1 MALAP
6 FIWGEGGQAL
16 TPEQVARKRELAEL
30 AASRAG
36 DTSPVGH
43 WTQGAAR
50 VVDALGGVL
59 NERRADKAE
68 TAGMASADDFI
79 ANDPVLASLINGTGS
94 GVSMGVPSG
103 AAPAPSMGVS
113 DLELRG
119 PAPDLSGV
127 NAGGLERRE
136 RSPDMSGVDLASGI
150 IQTAE
155 AIGADP
161 LDLATAISYET
172 AGTFDPTKAG
182 PTTQWGQHRGL
193 IQFGEPQAQQYGV
206 DFSSPDAALASQ
218 LGADGAIAKYFTS
231 SGFKPGMSGLDLYS
245 TINAGA
251 PGKYNASDAN
261 NGGAPGSVADKWQN
275 QMADHRAKAAA
286 LLGGSYT
293 PRQGGSGGFGG
304 GMSQQGNSGVISAL
318 ASGMADPWVA
328 KKYGPVLQALM
339 GQQMKRGDMQYQ
351 QQMQQSDPAYQLG
364 LQKAQLEL
372 EQMRNPAAPK
382 PIEVGGVL
390 LDPNTYQPIF
400 DSRQQGESGF
410 TLSPGQQRF
419 DAQGNPI
426 ASGAPEPGWTDLTPE
441 QVAQMGLEPGP
452 WQRGPNNELKRA
464 GGAGVTVN
472 NNMGGDKFAEEFAKL
487 DAGALGTISESGMAA
502 QRNLGRIDQLEGL
515 LSQSPTGLKG
525 VATQVAG
532 EWGIN
537 TDGLSEV
544 QAAQALINSMVPEQR
559 QPGSGPMS
567 DADLALFKQSLPRI
581 INQPGGNE
589 MIVQTMRGIAQY
601 DAEGAAIVQ
610 RLRAGEIDR
619 ATAFAELQGRQNP
632 LKGFKAPRDA
642 EAGGTMGA
650 GIPPAPEG
658 FDPERW
664 PQVWDAMPEE
674 DKRLW
679 Q

>member
-1 MALAP
+1 MALSP

-30 AASRAG
+30 ARSRAG

-59 NERRADKAE
+59 NERRADRAE
-68 TAGMASADDFI
+68 TAGMSGADDFI
-79 ANDPVLASLINGTGS
+79 ANNPVLASLINGTGS

-103 AAPAPSMGVS
+103 AVSAPSMGAS

-119 PAPDLSGV
+119 PSPDLSGID
-127 NAGGLERRE
+127 ASGLERRE

-231 SGFKPGMSGLDLYS
+231 SGFQPGMSGLDLYS

-275 QMADHRAKAAA
+275 QMADHRAKAQA

-293 PRQGGSGGFGG
+293 PAQGGSGGFGG
-304 GMSQQGNSGVISAL
+304 GMPQQDNSAVIAAL
-318 ASGMADPWVA
+318 ASGMSDPWVA
-328 KKYGPVLQALM
+328 KKYGPVLESLM
-339 GQQMKRGDMQYQ
+339 GQQMRRGDMQYQ
-351 QQMQQSDPAYQLG
+351 QQMQQSDPYRQVQM
-364 LQKAQLEL
+364 QKAQLEL
-372 EQMRNPAAPK
+372 EQMRNPQT
-382 PIEVGGVL
+382 
-390 LDPNTYQPIF
+390 DPWAGTQVINGQVVRMGANGPEAIGDFNT
-400 DSRQQGESGF
+400 
-410 TLSPGQQRF
+410 
-419 DAQGNPI
+419 
-426 ASGAPEPGWTDLTPE
+426 PEPGYQQVTPKE
-441 QVAQMGLEPGP
+441 AQSLGLPPGAY
-452 WQRGPNNELKRA
+452 QRSADGKITQI
-464 GGAGVTVN
+464 GGGGVTVN
-472 NNMGGDKFAEEFAKL
+472 NNMGADKFQEAFAKG
-487 DAGALGTISESGMAA
+487 DADALGVISESGMAA

-515 LSQSPTGLKG
+515 LSQSPTGLAG
-525 VATQVAG
+525 IATQAAG

-581 INQPGGNE
+581 INQPGGND
-589 MIVQTMRGIAQY
+589 MIIQTMRGIAQY

-610 RLRAGEIDR
+610 QLRAGEIDR
-619 ATAFAELQGRQNP
+619 AQAFAKLQGRQNP
-632 LKGFKAPRDA
+632 LKGFKAPRDT
-642 EAGGTMGA
+642 EAGGTMG
-650 GIPPAPEG
+650 GDIPPLPSGLAEKGVTPEQ
-658 FDPERW
+658 W
-664 PQVWDAMPEE
+664 PSVWNGLSPDAQ
-674 DKRLW
+674 KYYGGLS

>member
-68 TAGMASADDFI
+68 TAGMSGADDFI
-79 ANDPVLASLINGTGS
+79 ANNPVLASLINGTGS

-103 AAPAPSMGVS
+103 AETAPSVAGAAPSV
-113 DLELRG
+113 
-119 PAPDLSGV
+119 PAG
-127 NAGGLERRE
+127 AG
-136 RSPDMSGVDLASGI
+136 
-150 IQTAE
+150 
-155 AIGADP
+155 AIRA
-161 LDLATAISYET
+161 
-172 AGTFDPTKAG
+172 
-182 PTTQWGQHRGL
+182 GL
-193 IQFGEPQAQQYGV
+193 IERGMPEHIA
-206 DFSSPDAALASQ
+206 DAFILNFQ
-218 LGADGAIAKYFTS
+218 DE
-231 SGFKPGMSGLDLYS
+231 SGLNPG
-245 TINAGA
+245 INEANPIVAGS
-251 PGKYNASDAN
+251 K
-261 NGGAPGSVADKWQN
+261 
-275 QMADHRAKAAA
+275 
-286 LLGGSYT
+286 
-293 PRQGGSGGFGG
+293 GGFGLSQWTGPRRRALEAFAAEQGVPVDDTDMQLDFLMYELQGPESAAAQSIFNAQDTGTAAAAIVNKFLRPAEEHRARREARYLGGAQPQISPTQASYDPSGG
-304 GMSQQGNSGVISAL
+304 GMPQQDNSSVIAAL
-318 ASGMADPWVA
+318 SSGMADPWVA

-339 GQQMKRGDMQYQ
+339 GQQMRRGDMQYQ

-364 LQKAQLEL
+364 LQKAQIEL

-390 LDPNTYQPIF
+390 LDPQTYEPIY
-400 DSRQQGESGF
+400 DSRQQAEGGF

-426 ASGAPEPGWTDLTPE
+426 ASGAPVEAPRPMNAQDRAEWGIPPDDKRPYVMTPD
-441 QVAQMGLEPGP
+441 GP
-452 WQRGPNNELKRA
+452 KVI
-464 GGAGVTVN
+464 GGGGVTVN
-472 NNMGGDKFAEEFAKL
+472 NDLGGDKFEEAFAKG
-487 DAGALGTISESGMAA
+487 DATALGTISESGMAA

-525 VATQVAG
+525 VATQLAG

-589 MIVQTMRGIAQY
+589 MIIQTMRGIAQY

-610 RLRAGEIDR
+610 QLRAGQIDR
-619 ATAFAELQGRQNP
+619 AQAFAALQSRENP
-632 LKGFKAPRDA
+632 LKGFKAPRDT
-642 EAGGTMGA
+642 EAGGTMG
-650 GIPPAPEG
+650 GDIPPLPSGLAEKGVTPEQ
-658 FDPERW
+658 W
-664 PQVWDAMPEE
+664 PSVWNGLSPDAQ
-674 DKRLW
+674 KYYGGLS